1 VLSRWDRDERDGFG
15 RFLTPSARED
25 AMKLAALSVALL
37 LVAGPARVFA
47 DDLDDSYDG
56 LKQALT
62 AKDFG
67 KVKSLAAAAH
77 TAAKKYEAPAPADV
91 DKESYEGR
99 AKYAKEVDAYAE
111 YALYTAA
118 LESPKEGPELIAA
131 LEQQNAKSQYL
142 EEPPALYIEME
153 NAVNRKQQE
162 RAVTLASRLIAAVS
176 KKSEGIDK
184 DAYLGRGYF
193 IIGINAAEHNKF
205 LDADKNLRA
214 AVPLIK
220 GNNAMLG
227 PALFYLGVANY
238 NLANLTASKAKML
251 EAVKFSEQAAAIPG
265 PTQDQAYKNSLLMK
279 DAAAK
284 LR

>member
-1 VLSRWDRDERDGFG
+1 
-15 RFLTPSARED
+15 
-25 AMKLAALSVALL
+25 MKLAALSVAFL
-37 LVAGPARVFA
+37 LVAGPARIFA
-47 DDLDDSYDG
+47 DDLDDSYEG
-56 LKQALT
+56 LKQAVT
-62 AKDFG
+62 AKDYA

-77 TAAKKYEAPAPADV
+77 TAAKKWEAPAPADT
-91 DKESYEGR
+91 DKGSYEAR

-118 LESPKEGPELIAA
+118 LQSPKDGPELIAA
-131 LEQQNAKSQYL
+131 LEQQNPKSQYL
-142 EEPPALYIEME
+142 EEPGALYIQME
-153 NAVNRKQQE
+153 TAVNRKQQD
-162 RAVTLASRLIAAVS
+162 RAAALAGRLIAATG
-176 KKSEGIDK
+176 KKSDLPAADK

-193 IIGINAAEHNKF
+193 IMGVTAAEHNKF

-214 AVPLIK
+214 ALPLIK

-251 EAVKFSEQAAAIPG
+251 EAAKFSEQAAAIPG
-265 PTQDQAYKNSLLMK
+265 PTQDQAYKNSLAMK